1 MVQQLHV
8 NGTDIGLIG
17 RLVQQVN
24 ARLFERTWEL
34 LAPPDLVQN
43 SCLIVMG
50 SEGRGEQL
58 FKTDQDNGLILRDG
72 YTPPTDIEAIC
83 EQFAQALESF
93 GYPPCPGGVMLRNP
107 VWRLPVSAWQARSR
121 LWLAKGEEQDLI
133 DLAIF
138 LDAQA
143 VAGDPALLAQVR
155 DTMWQLATDSDI
167 VLNRFAAATLVFGD
181 GDINW
186 LARLFTQ
193 GEEHERLHIK
203 KMGIFPI
210 VQGVRSLA
218 LAHRIQATSTAD
230 RIEALVQQGALHRR
244 WGDNL
249 INSLYFFMGLRLK
262 EGLNELA
269 RKSANSETLD
279 VLHLSSLERD
289 LLKDALGIVKRFKA
303 LVRQRFRLQE

>member
-1 MVQQLHV
+1 M
-8 NGTDIGLIG
+8 
-17 RLVQQVN
+17 N
-24 ARLFERTWEL
+24 A
-34 LAPPDLVQN
+34 Q
-43 SCLIVMG
+43 M
-50 SEGRGEQL
+50 
-58 FKTDQDNGLILRDG
+58 
-72 YTPPTDIEAIC
+72 PT
-83 EQFAQALESF
+83 S
-93 GYPPCPGGVMLRNP
+93 
-107 VWRLPVSAWQARSR
+107 PVSAWQARSR
-121 LWLAKGEEQDLI
+121 KWLAKGEEQDLI

-138 LDAQA
+138 LDAQP

-167 VLNRFAAATLVFGD
+167 VLNRFAAATLAFGD
-181 GDINW
+181 GDMNW
-186 LARLFTQ
+186 LARLFAQ

-218 LAHRIQATSTAD
+218 LAHHIQATSTAD
-230 RIEALVQQGALHRR
+230 RIEALVQQGALPRR

-249 INSLYFFMGLRLK
+249 INSLHFFMGLRLK